1 VVEWKKNSDAP
12 TFFNKVINA
21 ENTAKEIF
29 DKYKA
34 VNDFYEQRVKS
45 VHGRPGLYVEIIEF
59 IKSNRDNFSY
69 LNETERKKSDELQA
83 ILTDE
88 WPMDKMRAY
97 GKLRDELRNDIASAL
112 KNLRAE
118 ITTAINTVYDEMEQM
133 VADKKLDG
141 FTLPSKDS
149 AITRM
154 TIGTESISKLRNELN
169 EIDTLKERLIHVI
182 NAEIQQRA
190 AKSVPTGSGEERPT
204 PVVKQTRTAYLPK
217 PKNGGILHTEAEV
230 NEYIENLRRTLMNY
244 INNNEDV
251 LIK

>member
-1 VVEWKKNSDAP
+1 
-12 TFFNKVINA
+12 
-21 ENTAKEIF
+21 
-29 DKYKA
+29 
-34 VNDFYEQRVKS
+34 
-45 VHGRPGLYVEIIEF
+45 
-59 IKSNRDNFSY
+59 
-69 LNETERKKSDELQA
+69 
-83 ILTDE
+83 
-88 WPMDKMRAY
+88 
-97 GKLRDELRNDIASAL
+97 
-112 KNLRAE
+112 
-118 ITTAINTVYDEMEQM
+118 M

-169 EIDTLKERLIHVI
+169 EVDTLKERLIHVI

-217 PKNGGILHTEAEV
+217 PKNGGILHNEAEV
-230 NEYIENLRRTLMNY
+230 NEYIDNLRRTLMNY